1 MKQNRFK
8 SIVTWAT
15 VLPLLV
21 FIGSQ
26 YGLFVF
32 VGLTKDSFT
41 ELWGL
46 VMAALVAF
54 GVLNNPTDKERF

>member
-1 MKQNRFK
+1 MTQNRFK

-15 VLPLLV
+15 LLPLLL

-26 YGLFVF
+26 YGLFEF

-46 VMAALVAF
+46 AMAVLVAF
-54 GVLNNPTDKERF
+54 GVLNNPSDPKHF